1 MGISREQ
8 ALDCFAS
15 DDLIGIG
22 MEADAVRRRL
32 HPEGVVSY
40 AIDRIVDLSSA
51 TEGLS
56 TTYAQIADSMDQG
69 GTGVVL
75 RGTDGR
81 DIAWVEHLL
90 RSVKQR
96 FPEVRLHSLSAPEI
110 LAIAESSGITIP
122 QAFARLIAAGLDS
135 MPGDGAALIGTDRW
149 ITVHRAAHHS
159 GIPTTAAMLI
169 GAGETMDDR
178 VAFLESVRSLQD
190 ENGGFTAFTLSTF
203 HAPNGRD
210 LDDAT
215 AVEYLKT
222 LAICRMVLDNIPHI
236 QTNWEQQGLKVLQ
249 MGLRFGGN
257 DVGSILGA
265 TGAASEEEVRR
276 IIRDAGFKPA
286 QCDTLHRTLFLN

>member
-40 AIDRIVDLSSA
+40 AIDRIVDVNNIAGDLSA
-51 TEGLS
+51 I
-56 TTYAQIADSMDQG
+56 YAQIADSMDQG

-122 QAFARLIAAGLDS
+122 EAFARLIAAGLDS

-190 ENGGFTAFTLSTF
+190 ETGGFTAFTLSTF

-286 QCDTLHRTLFLN
+286 QRDTLHRTLFLN

>member
-40 AIDRIVDLSSA
+40 AIDHIVDLSSTTA
-51 TEGLS
+51 DLS
-56 TTYAQIADSMDQG
+56 AIDARIAESVEQG

-75 RGTDGR
+75 RGVNGR
-81 DIAWVEHLL
+81 DLDWVEHLL

-96 FPEVRLHSLSAPEI
+96 FPEVRLQSLSAPEV
-110 LAIAESSGITIP
+110 LAIAQSSRITIP
-122 QAFARLIAAGLDS
+122 ETFTRLIAAGLDS
-135 MPGDGAALIGTDRW
+135 MPGDGASLIGPDRW
-149 ITVHRAAHHS
+149 IMVHRAAHQA
-159 GIPTTAAMLI
+159 GIPTTAAMVI

-178 VAFLESVRSLQD
+178 VAFLESVSSLQD
-190 ENGGFTAFTLSTF
+190 ETGGFTAFTLSTF

-222 LAICRMVLDNIPHI
+222 LAICRMLLDNINHV

-265 TGAASEEEVRR
+265 TTAASEEEVRR
-276 IIRDAGFKPA
+276 VIRDAGFKPA
-286 QCDTLHRTLFLN
+286 QRDTLHRTLFLN